1 MLASLA
7 IRDVVL
13 IDRLDL
19 AFAPGLTVL
28 TGETGAGKSILLDA
42 LGLTLGQ
49 RGDAGLV
56 RHGAAQAS
64 VTAVFDLPSGHEARR
79 ISAEQGIADDGGPL
93 ILRRTLASD
102 GRSRAFINDEPASV
116 GLLRR
121 LGATLVEIEG
131 QFESQGLLDAATHR
145 RLLDAFAGNASR
157 AAETA
162 TAAGAFAQAKRSKA
176 EAEAEIARIR
186 ADEDFLRHALSEL
199 DAFDPKPGEERELA
213 ALRQRLM
220 NREKIVEAIA
230 AGQAEIAGEHGA
242 ERAINAARRT
252 LDRIAGK
259 AGPSIEAARAALDR
273 AAAELAEA
281 VAALRSAAAEADVDP
296 RRLAEAEERLFGL
309 RELARKHR
317 TEVDALAALKED
329 FAARLASL
337 DDQGGLLARRAEKER
352 LARAAYMEAAG
363 ALSAARAEAA
373 KRLDKRVNAELK
385 ALKLEKAKF
394 RTALATL
401 SEQEWGEAGIDGVA
415 FEIATNPGTPFAPL
429 ARIASGGELAR
440 LMLAL
445 TVCLAS
451 ANPVPTLVFDEV
463 DAGVGG
469 ATAAAVGERLSRL
482 AQGLQVL
489 VVTHSPQV
497 AAIGRQHWQVTKE
510 MAAGAARTRLVALD
524 ASARREEIAR
534 MLSAAEITAEARAQA
549 GRLLAAAEAAA

>member
-19 AFAPGLTVL
+19 GFAPGLTVL

-42 LGLTLGQ
+42 LGLALGQ

-64 VTAVFDLPSGHEARR
+64 VTAMFEIPENHEARR
-79 ISAEQGIADDGGPL
+79 IAAEQGIADDGGPL
-93 ILRRTLASD
+93 ILKRTLSAD
-102 GRSRAFINDEPASV
+102 GRSRAFVNDEPASV

-121 LGATLVEIEG
+121 LGAALVEIEG

-145 RLLDAFAGNASR
+145 TLLDAFAGNARR

-162 TAAGAFAQAKRSKA
+162 SAARALAEARRLTA
-176 EAEAEIARIR
+176 EAEAEIARTR

-199 DAFDPKPGEERELA
+199 DAFDPKSGEEQELA
-213 ALRQRLM
+213 ELRHRLM
-220 NREKIVEAIA
+220 NREKIGEAVSA
-230 AGQAEIAGEHGA
+230 AESELAGQRGA
-242 ERAINAARRT
+242 ERTINAARRA
-252 LDRIAGK
+252 LDRVAGK
-259 AGPSIEAARAALDR
+259 AGPSVQAALAALDR
-273 AAAELAEA
+273 GAAELAEA
-281 VAALRSAAAEADVDP
+281 VAALRSAAAEADLDP

-317 TEVDALAALKED
+317 IEVDALPALKQQ
-329 FAARLASL
+329 FAERLSAL
-337 DDQGGLLARRAEKER
+337 DDQGGLLARRTEQE
-352 LARAAYMEAAG
+352 ARARAVYLKAAE

-373 KRLDKRVNAELK
+373 KRLDKAVNGELK

-394 RTALATL
+394 RTELQRL
-401 SEQEWGEAGIDGVA
+401 PEEQWGEAGLDSVT
-415 FEIATNPGTPFAPL
+415 FQIATNPGAPFAPL
-429 ARIASGGELAR
+429 AKIASGGELAR
-440 LMLAL
+440 LMLAV
-445 TVCLAS
+445 TVCLAR

-469 ATAAAVGERLSRL
+469 ATAAAVGERLARL
-482 AQGLQVL
+482 AAELQVL

-497 AAIGRQHWQVTKE
+497 AAVGRQHWRVSKE
-510 MAAGAARTRLVALD
+510 TVSGAARTRLAPLD
-524 ASARREEIAR
+524 APARREEIAR
-534 MLSAAEITAEARAQA
+534 MLSAAEVTAEARAQA
-549 GRLLAAAEAAA
+549 DRLLAAAEAAA